1 MDEDSQ
7 QLEQEINRWIKDS
20 ADGPRQSADG
30 PTQSADGPNQDNQQM
45 DQDNQQMNQDS
56 EQTCYSLRYIVR
68 TSVRKTHNRTY
79 LIFLS
84 HTFMFHFL
92 SFLN

>member
-1 MDEDSQ
+1 MDQDNQ
-7 QLEQEINRWIKDS
+7 QMDQDNQQTD
-20 ADGPRQSADG
+20 
-30 PTQSADGPNQDNQQM
+30 QDNQQM

-56 EQTCYSLRYIVR
+56 EQMCYSLRYIVR